1 MMQIPSTTPAEL
13 KEELEDGTQV
23 TVVDVRQPHEFERGH
38 IENPNAE
45 TVNVPLNQLQAVR
58 PQELLDD
65 VSTDNVVTVC
75 ASGSRSSMAAQL
87 FNQAG
92 IEAENLQYGMKG
104 WSRVS

>member
-1 MMQIPSTTPAEL
+1 MMQIPSTTPTEL
-13 KEELEDGTQV
+13 KEELDDGTTV

-38 IENPNAE
+38 IEDPNAE
-45 TVNVPLNQLQAVR
+45 TVNVPLNQLQTVR

-65 VSTDNVVTVC
+65 VPMDNVVTVC

-92 IEAENLQYGMKG
+92 IEAENLQHGMSG